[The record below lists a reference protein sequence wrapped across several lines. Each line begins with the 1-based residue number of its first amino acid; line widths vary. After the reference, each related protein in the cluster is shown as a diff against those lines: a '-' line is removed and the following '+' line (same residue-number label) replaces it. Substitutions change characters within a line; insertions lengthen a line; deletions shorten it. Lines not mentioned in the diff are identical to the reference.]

1 MFFFRI
7 FSIIS
12 SRIDIR
18 THTQDTSPSAVSCLR
33 SFYCSLLKKGRKI
46 TKTRRKST
54 NFHDIFTPIYDSHRE
69 LFFSFCWPLF
79 CVRPTPPLFRSAI
92 SMEFLRFMK
101 TMTNFNLGFRPFP
114 IIYVLM
120 FSCWM
125 KELSW
130 TWRHSTTWTGSFQ
143 IFDVHS
149 PCPYDNNVGFPFLLT
164 MIPKDCVHGSLKF
177 RKIIQFS
184 VLSISLTR
192 VTERIFCYFRCELS
206 TRVKGW
212 RTQIS
217 KTNSNIIQWE
227 RFRAMCLH
235 YVTCSMLL
243 ISSGKFLKHFSHSP
257 SSALCLFSYI
267 SHSPRIDQHD
277 EDDFQ
282 DSGCFRCA
290 NICESIHVR

>member
-1 MFFFRI
+1 
-7 FSIIS
+7 
-12 SRIDIR
+12 
-18 THTQDTSPSAVSCLR
+18 
-33 SFYCSLLKKGRKI
+33 
-46 TKTRRKST
+46 
-54 NFHDIFTPIYDSHRE
+54 
-69 LFFSFCWPLF
+69 
-79 CVRPTPPLFRSAI
+79 
-92 SMEFLRFMK
+92 
-101 TMTNFNLGFRPFP
+101 MTNFNLGFRPFP

-125 KELSW
+125 KKLSW

-192 VTERIFCYFRCELS
+192 VIDGIFAILDVSSPLESKADAHKSRKQIQTLYSERDF
-206 TRVKGW
+206 V
-212 RTQIS
+212 Q
-217 KTNSNIIQWE
+217 
-227 RFRAMCLH
+227 CLH

-257 SSALCLFSYI
+257 LICTLSIFLHLPFSENR
-267 SHSPRIDQHD
+267 STWWGW
-277 EDDFQ
+277 F
-282 DSGCFRCA
+282 SGFRMF
-290 NICESIHVR
+290 